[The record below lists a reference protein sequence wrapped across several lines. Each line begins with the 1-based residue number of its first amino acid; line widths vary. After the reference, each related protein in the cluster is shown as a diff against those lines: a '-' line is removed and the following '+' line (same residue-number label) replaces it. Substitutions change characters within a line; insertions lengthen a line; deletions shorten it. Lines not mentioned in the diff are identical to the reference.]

1 MIDLHASAAS
11 RRDFVRTLSLGL
23 GATLV
28 APSAFALPPDRKLGV
43 ALLGLGN
50 YSTGQLAPALQQ
62 TKNCRLAG
70 VVTGSP
76 EKAAQWQK
84 QYGIPAKN
92 CYDYKTF
99 DRIVDNPDIDIVYVV
114 TPNALHA
121 EYVVRAAQ
129 AGKHVICEKPMATTE
144 ADARRMIAACNKAGK
159 KLSIGY
165 RLHFEPHN
173 QEMMRLGQQQA
184 YGKINHLVSNNGFK
198 FGSGGTPWRVEKALS
213 GGGPLMDMGIYSL
226 QGCIYTKG
234 QVPVSITAKLS
245 PETGSG
251 YFKEVEAGVD
261 WQMQFAD
268 GSVANCSTSYAQN
281 MQGLLLYQQK
291 RQQAQPAQHQ
301 PASRPNGRLRRLR
314 AAQQTHSRARRNG
327 PARRA
332 IAIGYLPRRPNG
344 SEGSDYRRAATHR
357 PYPSHEPVTL
367 LARWHRKFL
376 KNSRYCL
383 VNLLIR
389 FIGFLGKNTGSSA
402 LPKLLFTSGIYNI
415 NCGGALLVL
424 PHYHV
429 LRLPVVVALTD
440 VLWRPIEA
448 IIRLAGL
455 GFLLGDDADVH
466 P

>member
-1 MIDLHASAAS
+1 MTDFHTSAAS

-198 FGSGGTPWRVEKALS
+198 FGSGGTPWRVDKALS

-234 QVPVSITAKLS
+234 QIPIAVTAKLT

-268 GSVANCSTSYAQN
+268 GSVADCRTSYAQN
-281 MQGLLLYQQK
+281 MQGLLRAEAANGWFELQPAFAYGGLAGSTSK
-291 RQQAQPAQHQ
+291 NDNKLNVPNINQQAAQMDDFADCVLHNK
-301 PASRPNGRLRRLR
+301 PTRVPGEMGLRDVQLLLAIYR
-314 AAQQTHSRARRNG
+314 AAQTGQKV
-327 PARRA
+327 
-332 IAIGYLPRRPNG
+332 
-344 SEGSDYRRAATHR
+344 AT
-357 PYPSHEPVTL
+357 
-367 LARWHRKFL
+367 
-376 KNSRYCL
+376 
-383 VNLLIR
+383 
-389 FIGFLGKNTGSSA
+389 
-402 LPKLLFTSGIYNI
+402 
-415 NCGGALLVL
+415 
-424 PHYHV
+424 
-429 LRLPVVVALTD
+429 TD
-440 VLWRPIEA
+440 VQKVLDQVGSR
-448 IIRLAGL
+448 
-455 GFLLGDDADVH
+455 
-466 P
+466 